1 MNKKI
6 FIFIFSLFFSINY
19 AFGEIINDEFVDQ
32 TLKDKVFDKVK
43 TNTNYNYENTE
54 RVVIK
59 LTPKEIVSTKKYI
72 QKGDILTF
80 TVKQNVKVNNKVI
93 ILKGT
98 TATARIKSYTTRG
111 WAGIPGQILVD
122 DFEIKGIDSNKLK
135 STYIKRGFDATAWI
149 FPIKAVLTPIPFVGS
164 ITNLMIGGHG
174 KISFKDTVVLYYYPN
189 WTEKI

>member
-72 QKGDILTF
+72 QKGD
-80 TVKQNVKVNNKVI
+80 
-93 ILKGT
+93 
-98 TATARIKSYTTRG
+98 
-111 WAGIPGQILVD
+111 P
-122 DFEIKGIDSNKLK
+122 EICMEIYAKL
-135 STYIKRGFDATAWI
+135 SLI
-149 FPIKAVLTPIPFVGS
+149 FG
-164 ITNLMIGGHG
+164 
-174 KISFKDTVVLYYYPN
+174 
-189 WTEKI
+189 